1 MDPPRKYLIHSL
13 NPWRQFLFIWRQK
26 HFFSRQFLYM
36 DPVSPGKGLFCPNFF
51 FHFFNAKGAKLFFHQ
66 ENSLFSTGQGL
77 YAPIIFYHFFK
88 PRVESY
94 FLTRKINYYFF
105 FEGGRWG
112 MYSHEPPNWCLW
124 LKQGP
129 LPFIRM
135 SQVTWRLFTPQE
147 QFFAL
152 SWNTIGPFF
161 TNILTFQFTLLTP
174 SSLDEEIKED
184 MLHPL

>member
-94 FLTRKINYYFF
+94 FFTRKIIIFL
-105 FEGGRWG
+105 R
-112 MYSHEPPNWCLW
+112 P
-124 LKQGP
+124 GP
-129 LPFIRM
+129 LCPIIFFIIIC
-135 SQVTWRLFTPQE
+135 SCYILYYLGKCIGYKSCY
-147 QFFAL
+147 L
-152 SWNTIGPFF
+152 S
-161 TNILTFQFTLLTP
+161 
-174 SSLDEEIKED
+174 
-184 MLHPL
+184 